1 MRPFFSRIIKPW
13 LALTAAAVL
22 AGASQQAC
30 TKESAAAKGT
40 DAPTAQEV
48 GRRENGVHVVD
59 LAVTEKGFEPS
70 PVPLKKGEPVKLVV
84 TRKTDLTCATELVM
98 DEYKIDA
105 KLPLNEPVEIAFT
118 PHQSGTLR
126 YGCAMGKMIAGT
138 LVVD

>member
-30 TKESAAAKGT
+30 SKESSAKESGT
-40 DAPTAQEV
+40 QEV

-70 PVPLKKGEPVKLVV
+70 PVQLKKGEPVKLVV

-98 DEYKIDA
+98 DEYRIDA
-105 KLPLNEPVEIAFT
+105 KLPLDTPVEIAFT
-118 PHQSGTLR
+118 PNQSGTLK

-138 LVVD
+138 FIVD

>member
-13 LALTAAAVL
+13 LALTAAAIL

-30 TKESAAAKGT
+30 TKEAAAK
-40 DAPTAQEV
+40 APGAQEV

-70 PVPLKKGEPVKLVV
+70 PVQLKKGEPVKLVV

-105 KLPLNEPVEIAFT
+105 KLPLNTPVDITFT
-118 PHQSGTLR
+118 PNQSGTLR

-138 LVVD
+138 FVVD